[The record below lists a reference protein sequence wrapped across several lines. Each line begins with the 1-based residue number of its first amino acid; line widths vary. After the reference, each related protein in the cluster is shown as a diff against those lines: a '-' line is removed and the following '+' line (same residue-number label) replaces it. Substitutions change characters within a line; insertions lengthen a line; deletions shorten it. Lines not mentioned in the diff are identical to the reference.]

1 MGLSKCS
8 GWSSGRQLFF
18 CLIIIIIVMRHS
30 ILWSL
35 RLVNVKKRVGSCC
48 MVVLLRQGEHEEE
61 EEASPMS
68 KKLLGYHPE
77 VVVDGKAERVAHSGS
92 GNFL

>member
-1 MGLSKCS
+1 MD
-8 GWSSGRQLFF
+8 
-18 CLIIIIIVMRHS
+18 I
-30 ILWSL
+30 
-35 RLVNVKKRVGSCC
+35 
-48 MVVLLRQGEHEEE
+48 LLREGEHAEEE

-68 KKLLGYHPE
+68 KKLLGNHPG